1 MPAYFSFSMTARSP
15 ATSRAALLDPINPSR
30 ITSNMMMPETADP
43 VFMFSCWASISFWT
57 VWTSCVAES
66 PTICPEPLSVNMA
79 TSTGNSST
87 MTN

>member
-1 MPAYFSFSMTARSP
+1 
-15 ATSRAALLDPINPSR
+15 
-30 ITSNMMMPETADP
+30 MMMPETADP